1 MLKKFIEFT
10 KLIVN
15 TTGFMEKSRKNK
27 KVFIRNRKVSFAMN
41 ILLIFACLK
50 PSIQTGIDQF
60 IIDMDTGFNTYSKQ
74 AFSKRRQCILPEA
87 FQELYRLSTEFFYK
101 EAGYKTYS
109 GYRILAVDGS
119 KVNLPCNK
127 ELMEIYG
134 CQKSTNNL
142 IQSLVSCLTDVLNN
156 IILDGI
162 MAPCNGNGRE
172 LAKQHILNLS
182 KIKTDKDIILF
193 DRGYPSAGLMQ
204 YIDQSGFKYIM
215 RCSTSFVASI
225 NKKNFTNDGII
236 KHKFKKNGKEVTF
249 RILRFSISNNTTE
262 VLVTNIFE
270 EFSTSNF
277 KELYNMRWGIEKT
290 YNCIKN
296 RFGLESFSGTKP
308 VCILQD
314 FYANLYLYNALAM
327 LMYGNNNKT
336 PEKKDIETK
345 YVYKINESQAVNKI
359 RDNLIKAVMA
369 ESKIERNKLF
379 MKVYK
384 QLQKELVP
392 VRPNRTYK
400 RKRKHPGV
408 KFPQNQKS

>member
-15 TTGFMEKSRKNK
+15 TTEFMEKSRKNK

-50 PSIQTGIDQF
+50 RSIQTGIDQF

-156 IILDGI
+156 VILYGI

-193 DRGYPSAGLMQ
+193 DRGYPSAWLMQ

-296 RFGLESFSGTKP
+296 RFGLESFSGTKL

-400 RKRKHPGV
+400 RKHPGV

>member
-15 TTGFMEKSRKNK
+15 TTEFMEKSRKNK
-27 KVFIRNRKVSFAMN
+27 KVFIWNRKVSFAMN

-50 PSIQTGIDQF
+50 RSIQTGIDQF

-156 IILDGI
+156 VILYGI

-193 DRGYPSAGLMQ
+193 DRGYPSAWLMQ

-408 KFPQNQKS
+408 KFP

>member
-15 TTGFMEKSRKNK
+15 TTEFMEKSRKNK

-156 IILDGI
+156 VILDGI

-193 DRGYPSAGLMQ
+193 DRGYPSAELMQ
-204 YIDQSGFKYIM
+204 YIDQPGFKYIM

>member
-15 TTGFMEKSRKNK
+15 TTEFMEKSRKNK

-50 PSIQTGIDQF
+50 RSIQTGIDQF

-156 IILDGI
+156 VILYGI

-193 DRGYPSAGLMQ
+193 DRGYPSAWLMQ

-345 YVYKINESQAVNKI
+345 YVYKINESQTVNKI
-359 RDNLIKAVMA
+359 HDNLIKAVMA

>member
-15 TTGFMEKSRKNK
+15 TTEFMEKSRKNK

-50 PSIQTGIDQF
+50 RSIQTGIDQF

-134 CQKSTNNL
+134 WQKSTNNL
-142 IQSLVSCLTDVLNN
+142 IQPLVSCLTDVLNN
-156 IILDGI
+156 VILYGI

-193 DRGYPSAGLMQ
+193 DRGYPSAWLMQ

>member
-15 TTGFMEKSRKNK
+15 TTEFMEKSRKNK

-156 IILDGI
+156 VILDGI

-193 DRGYPSAGLMQ
+193 DRGYPSAWLMQ

-408 KFPQNQKS
+408 KFP

>member
-15 TTGFMEKSRKNK
+15 TTEFMEKSRKNK

-50 PSIQTGIDQF
+50 RSIQTGIDQF

-156 IILDGI
+156 VILDGI

-193 DRGYPSAGLMQ
+193 DRGYPSAWLMQ

-345 YVYKINESQAVNKI
+345 YVYKINESQTVNKI
-359 RDNLIKAVMA
+359 HDNLIKAVMA

-400 RKRKHPGV
+400 RKHPGV

>member
-15 TTGFMEKSRKNK
+15 TTEFMEKSRKNK

-50 PSIQTGIDQF
+50 RSIQTGIDQF

-101 EAGYKTYS
+101 EADYKTYS

-156 IILDGI
+156 VILDGI

-369 ESKIERNKLF
+369 ESKI
-379 MKVYK
+379 
-384 QLQKELVP
+384 
-392 VRPNRTYK
+392 
-400 RKRKHPGV
+400 
-408 KFPQNQKS
+408 

>member
-15 TTGFMEKSRKNK
+15 TTEFMEKSRKNK

-50 PSIQTGIDQF
+50 RSIQTGIDQF

-156 IILDGI
+156 VILYGI

-400 RKRKHPGV
+400 RKHPGV

>member
-15 TTGFMEKSRKNK
+15 TTEFMEKSRKNK

-50 PSIQTGIDQF
+50 HSIQTGIDQF

-156 IILDGI
+156 VILDGI

-193 DRGYPSAGLMQ
+193 DRGYPSA
-204 YIDQSGFKYIM
+204 
-215 RCSTSFVASI
+215 
-225 NKKNFTNDGII
+225 
-236 KHKFKKNGKEVTF
+236 
-249 RILRFSISNNTTE
+249 
-262 VLVTNIFE
+262 
-270 EFSTSNF
+270 
-277 KELYNMRWGIEKT
+277 
-290 YNCIKN
+290 
-296 RFGLESFSGTKP
+296 
-308 VCILQD
+308 
-314 FYANLYLYNALAM
+314 
-327 LMYGNNNKT
+327 
-336 PEKKDIETK
+336 
-345 YVYKINESQAVNKI
+345 
-359 RDNLIKAVMA
+359 
-369 ESKIERNKLF
+369 
-379 MKVYK
+379 
-384 QLQKELVP
+384 
-392 VRPNRTYK
+392 
-400 RKRKHPGV
+400 
-408 KFPQNQKS
+408 

>member
-15 TTGFMEKSRKNK
+15 TTEFMEKSRKNK

-50 PSIQTGIDQF
+50 HSIQTGIDQF

-156 IILDGI
+156 VILDGI

-236 KHKFKKNGKEVTF
+236 KHKFKKNEKEVTF

>member
-15 TTGFMEKSRKNK
+15 TTEFMEKFRKSK
-27 KVFIRNRKVSFAMN
+27 KDFIRNRKVSFAMN

-50 PSIQTGIDQF
+50 RSIQTGIDQF
-60 IIDMDTGFNTYSKQ
+60 IIDMDTEFNTYSKQ

-101 EAGYKTYS
+101 EANYKTYS

-119 KVNLPCNK
+119 KVNLPYNK

-156 IILDGI
+156 VILDGI
-162 MAPCNGNGRE
+162 MAPCNGNERE

-193 DRGYPSAGLMQ
+193 DRGYPSAELMQ
-204 YIDQSGFKYIM
+204 YIDQTGFKYIM

-225 NKKNFTNDGII
+225 NKKKFINDDII

-249 RILRFSISNNTTE
+249 RILRFSISDNTTE
-262 VLVTNIFE
+262 ILVTNIFE
-270 EFSTSNF
+270 EFSISNF

-296 RFGLESFSGTKP
+296 KFGLESFSGTKP

-327 LMYGNNNKT
+327 LMYENNKKT

-369 ESKIERNKLF
+369 ESEIERNKLF

-392 VRPNRTYK
+392 VRPNRIYK

>member
-15 TTGFMEKSRKNK
+15 TTEFMEKFRKSK
-27 KVFIRNRKVSFAMN
+27 KDFIRNRKVSFAMN

-50 PSIQTGIDQF
+50 RSIQTGIDQF
-60 IIDMDTGFNTYSKQ
+60 IIDMDTEFNTYSKQ

-101 EAGYKTYS
+101 EANYKTYS

-134 CQKSTNNL
+134 CQKPTNNL
-142 IQSLVSCLTDVLNN
+142 IQSLVSCLTDVLNHV
-156 IILDGI
+156 ILDGI
-162 MAPCNGNGRE
+162 MAPCNGNERE

-193 DRGYPSAGLMQ
+193 DRGYPSAELMQ
-204 YIDQSGFKYIM
+204 YIDQTGFKYIM

-225 NKKNFTNDGII
+225 NKKKFINDDII

-249 RILRFSISNNTTE
+249 RILRFSISDNTTE
-262 VLVTNIFE
+262 ILVTNIFE
-270 EFSTSNF
+270 EFSISNF

-296 RFGLESFSGTKP
+296 KFGLESFSGTKP

-327 LMYGNNNKT
+327 LMYENNKKT

-369 ESKIERNKLF
+369 ESEIERNKLF

-392 VRPNRTYK
+392 VRPNRIYK

>member
-15 TTGFMEKSRKNK
+15 TTEFMEKSRKNK

-50 PSIQTGIDQF
+50 RSIQTGIDQF

-109 GYRILAVDGS
+109 GYRILAVDGN

-156 IILDGI
+156 VILYGI
-162 MAPCNGNGRE
+162 MASCNGNGRE

-236 KHKFKKNGKEVTF
+236 KHKFKRNGKEVTF

-327 LMYGNNNKT
+327 LMYESNNKT

>member
-15 TTGFMEKSRKNK
+15 TTEFMEKSRKNK

-50 PSIQTGIDQF
+50 RSIQTGIDQF

-156 IILDGI
+156 VILYGI

>member
-15 TTGFMEKSRKNK
+15 TTEFMEKSRKNK

>member
-15 TTGFMEKSRKNK
+15 TTEFMEKSRKNK
-27 KVFIRNRKVSFAMN
+27 KVFIWNRKVSFAMN

-50 PSIQTGIDQF
+50 RSIQTGIDQF

-156 IILDGI
+156 VILDGI

-193 DRGYPSAGLMQ
+193 DRGYPSAWLMQ

-296 RFGLESFSGTKP
+296 RFGLESFSGTKL

>member
-15 TTGFMEKSRKNK
+15 TTEFMEKSRKNK

-50 PSIQTGIDQF
+50 RSIQTGIDQF

-156 IILDGI
+156 VILDGI

>member
-10 KLIVN
+10 KSIVN
-15 TTGFMEKSRKNK
+15 TTEFMEKFRKSK
-27 KVFIRNRKVSFAMN
+27 KDFTRNRKVSFAMN

-50 PSIQTGIDQF
+50 RSIQTGIDQF
-60 IIDMDTGFNTYSKQ
+60 IIDMDTVFNTYSKQ

-101 EAGYKTYS
+101 EADYKKYS

-119 KVNLPCNK
+119 KVNLPYNK

-156 IILDGI
+156 VILDGI
-162 MAPCNGNGRE
+162 MAPCNGNERE

-193 DRGYPSAGLMQ
+193 DRGYPSAELMQ
-204 YIDQSGFKYIM
+204 YVDHAGFKYIM
-215 RCSTSFVASI
+215 RCSASFVASI
-225 NKKNFTNDGII
+225 NQKKFTNDGII

-249 RILRFSISNNTTE
+249 RILRFPISNDTTE
-262 VLVTNIFE
+262 ILVTNIFE
-270 EFSTSNF
+270 EFNISNF

-296 RFGLESFSGTKP
+296 KFGLESFSGTKP

-327 LMYGNNNKT
+327 LMYENNKKT
-336 PEKKDIETK
+336 QEKKSQKQNMFTK
-345 YVYKINESQAVNKI
+345 
-359 RDNLIKAVMA
+359 LMKA
-369 ESKIERNKLF
+369 R
-379 MKVYK
+379 
-384 QLQKELVP
+384 Q
-392 VRPNRTYK
+392 
-400 RKRKHPGV
+400 
-408 KFPQNQKS
+408 

>member
-15 TTGFMEKSRKNK
+15 TTEFMEKSRKNK

-156 IILDGI
+156 VILDGI

>member
-50 PSIQTGIDQF
+50 RSIQTGIDQF

-193 DRGYPSAGLMQ
+193 DRGYPSAELMQ
-204 YIDQSGFKYIM
+204 YIDQPGFKYIM

>member
-15 TTGFMEKSRKNK
+15 TTEFMEKSRKNK
-27 KVFIRNRKVSFAMN
+27 KDFIRNRKVSFAMN

-50 PSIQTGIDQF
+50 RSIQTGTDQF
-60 IIDMDTGFNTYSKQ
+60 IIDMDTEFNTY
-74 AFSKRRQCILPEA
+74 SKRRQCILPEA

-156 IILDGI
+156 VILDGI

>member
-50 PSIQTGIDQF
+50 RSIQTGIDQF

-87 FQELYRLSTEFFYK
+87 FQGLYRLSTEFFYK

-156 IILDGI
+156 VILDGI

>member
-15 TTGFMEKSRKNK
+15 TTEFMEKSRKNK
-27 KVFIRNRKVSFAMN
+27 KAFIRNRKVSFAMN

-50 PSIQTGIDQF
+50 RSIQTGIDQF

-156 IILDGI
+156 VILDGI

-314 FYANLYLYNALAM
+314 FYANLYLYNVLAM

>member
-15 TTGFMEKSRKNK
+15 TTEFMEKSRKNK

-41 ILLIFACLK
+41 ILLIFVCLK
-50 PSIQTGIDQF
+50 RSIQTGIDQF

-156 IILDGI
+156 VILYGI

-193 DRGYPSAGLMQ
+193 DRGYPSAWLMQ

-327 LMYGNNNKT
+327 LMYENNNKT

-359 RDNLIKAVMA
+359 HDNLIKAVMA

-408 KFPQNQKS
+408 KFP

>member
-1 MLKKFIEFT
+1 MFYFIS
-10 KLIVN
+10 N
-15 TTGFMEKSRKNK
+15 SR
-27 KVFIRNRKVSFAMN
+27 
-41 ILLIFACLK
+41 
-50 PSIQTGIDQF
+50 
-60 IIDMDTGFNTYSKQ
+60 
-74 AFSKRRQCILPEA
+74 
-87 FQELYRLSTEFFYK
+87 
-101 EAGYKTYS
+101 YS

-156 IILDGI
+156 VILDGI
-162 MAPCNGNGRE
+162 MAPCNWNGRE

-314 FYANLYLYNALAM
+314 FYANLYLYNVLAM

>member
-15 TTGFMEKSRKNK
+15 TTEFMEKSRKNK

-50 PSIQTGIDQF
+50 RSIQTGIDQF

-87 FQELYRLSTEFFYK
+87 FQELYRLPTEFFYK

-156 IILDGI
+156 VILDGI

-400 RKRKHPGV
+400 RKHPGV

>member
-15 TTGFMEKSRKNK
+15 TTEFMEKSRKNK

-50 PSIQTGIDQF
+50 RSIQTGIDQF

-156 IILDGI
+156 VILDGI

-193 DRGYPSAGLMQ
+193 DRGYPSAWLMQ

-277 KELYNMRWGIEKT
+277 KELYNMRWGIEKI

>member
-15 TTGFMEKSRKNK
+15 TTEFMEKSRKNK

-50 PSIQTGIDQF
+50 RSIQTGIDQF

-359 RDNLIKAVMA
+359 CDNLIKAVMA

>member
-15 TTGFMEKSRKNK
+15 TTEFMEKSRKNK

-156 IILDGI
+156 VILDGI

-193 DRGYPSAGLMQ
+193 DRGYPSAWLMQ